1 MINKPISTFYSF
13 NILAALGWI
22 GLVLYLYLYLKY
34 FAEQNTASVLVYSII
49 IICFYLITFLVLFV
63 SIILERILSLQ
74 IKNKFITQN
83 KFITILRYIGLLI
96 WFVPLV
102 YCLVVIIKMEFFY

>member
-22 GLVLYLYLYLKY
+22 GLVIHFYLLY
-34 FAEQNTASVLVYSII
+34 FAEQNTASGLIYAFDM
-49 IICFYLITFLVLFV
+49 ICFYLITFVILLI
-63 SIILERILSLQ
+63 SIIIEHIFSLE

-83 KFITILRYIGLLI
+83 KIVSVLRYTGLLL

-102 YCLVVIIKMEFFY
+102 YFLNMLIKNIFFY